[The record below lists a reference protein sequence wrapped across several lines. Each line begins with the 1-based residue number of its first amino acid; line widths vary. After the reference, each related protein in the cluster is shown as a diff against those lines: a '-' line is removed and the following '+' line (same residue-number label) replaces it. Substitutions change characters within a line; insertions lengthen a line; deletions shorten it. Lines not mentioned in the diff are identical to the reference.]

1 MANLVFRDVSSL
13 VKATVCGDYSSLRST
28 TVLRQNMTP
37 TSRAPLAAVFLCG
50 LVCLGANGAVR
61 NRTED
66 LPIVFPDDNVANGG
80 VGGVRLPPR
89 TARRLIDVAPPP
101 THSGIPESLLFR
113 MRDVR
118 NYSDFVSQ
126 FLEGY
131 PEVTAVDSFEGGP
144 GILGKKGP
152 VGGSAGAAAAV
163 PNPEPGTC
171 LPSKQLVEFPK
182 PSDPTIIL
190 WPPCTRVPRCGG
202 CCPSSI
208 LKCAPTKTS
217 NVTFKVI
224 KAQYPEPGASK
235 FNFVGHEIVTLEKH
249 DKCGCECKERPSD
262 CNALQQYHEC
272 RCVCRNNKDMDACS
286 GPAMLWDHRDC
297 RCKCRDY
304 AECSSGFFYN
314 VRTCRCEQLVRS
326 RIGSRILQPLP
337 KLYGPYTD
345 NRENIQSRSY
355 RNLDLVAA
363 DDYSRAYT
371 DVRAPPVR
379 LDVTPGS
386 TSTHRTISSSTLPQ
400 WRQRST
406 LGPRSTPFQRLG
418 VVTTTDAGSTTG
430 RRGARST

>member
-1 MANLVFRDVSSL
+1 MANLVFRNVSSL
-13 VKATVCGDYSSLRST
+13 GKVTCFGDSSLRST
-28 TVLRQNMTP
+28 TVLRQSMTP
-37 TSRAPLAAVFLCG
+37 STARAPLALFLCG
-50 LVCLGANGAVR
+50 LVCLSVNGAVR

-66 LPIVFPDDNVANGG
+66 LPIVFPDDNVASDG

-89 TARRLIDVAPPP
+89 TARRLVDVAPPP
-101 THSGIPESLLFR
+101 TSSGIPESLLFR

-131 PEVTAVDSFEGGP
+131 PDITAVDTFEQGP

-152 VGGSAGAAAAV
+152 VGGGGAAAAV

-182 PSDPTIIL
+182 PSDPSIIL

-262 CNALQQYHEC
+262 CNALQQYTEC
-272 RCVCRNNKDMDACS
+272 RCVCRNTRDMEACS
-286 GPAMLWDHRDC
+286 GPEMLWDHRDC

-314 VRTCRCEQLVRS
+314 VRSCRCEQLSRS

-345 NRENIQSRSY
+345 NRENLQSRSF

-371 DVRAPPVR
+371 DVRVPPVR
-379 LDVTPGS
+379 RQQDVTTGS
-386 TSTHRTISSSTLPQ
+386 ASPYRTLPSSTLPQ

-406 LGPRSTPFQRLG
+406 LGPRSTPFQRLDA
-418 VVTTTDAGSTTG
+418 VTTTGSRSTT
-430 RRGARST
+430 RRRNAA